1 VLDEIENGNFGDLD
15 FVELNACIGGCVG
28 GTLNV
33 ENPFIA
39 KARLRSMRKY
49 LPVSG
54 NHVSEAELLASEIFY
69 DSDIE
74 NAQVDRLSEDRMTAI
89 AKMSE
94 IECIYRELPHL
105 DCGSCGAPNCHAL
118 AEDIVKD
125 DAKKSDCLIQLR
137 EKQKNK

>member
-1 VLDEIENGNFGDLD
+1 
-15 FVELNACIGGCVG
+15 
-28 GTLNV
+28 
-33 ENPFIA
+33 
-39 KARLRSMRKY
+39 MRKY

-54 NHVSEAELLASEIFY
+54 NHVSESELLASEIFY